1 MGGRRAHTLREAVC
15 CDVRPI
21 SGGGA
26 DGSRARHRNWS
37 DAGMTPKPARFV
49 TVLAL
54 PLVLLVFA
62 TPARSQEEHPTFAK
76 VGAYVGVSGLLDFTL
91 DGLSFDGTSYYK
103 QVDGE

>member
-1 MGGRRAHTLREAVC
+1 
-15 CDVRPI
+15 
-21 SGGGA
+21 
-26 DGSRARHRNWS
+26 
-37 DAGMTPKPARFV
+37 MTPKPARFV

-103 QVDGE
+103 QVDGEEILILPHLEQTNMIRTVVGFRAARGAFEMSY